1 MGDRVSRERWLAA
14 AADEVWAVVTS
25 DGWLAES
32 VSLELWPGG
41 EARFCEGDRARR
53 GWVEEALAPQ
63 SNGGEGRLA
72 FWWAADGEPASRV
85 EITLEEEDGEGTRV
99 RIVEARPLEM
109 LDLVGLPLAR
119 RDGRTYGPALV
130 A

>member
-1 MGDRVSRERWLAA
+1 MGDRVRRELWLAA
-14 AADEVWAVVTS
+14 DADDVWDVVTG
-25 DGWLAES
+25 DGWLADS

-41 EARFCEGDRARR
+41 EARFGEGDRTRR

-72 FWWAADGEPASRV
+72 FWWAAEGEPASRV
-85 EITLEEEDGEGTRV
+85 EITLDEEGDHTRV
-99 RIVEARPLEM
+99 RIVEARPLEL
-109 LDLVGLPLAR
+109 LDHVGLPLAR

-130 A
+130 AA